1 MIVADAC
8 SSGKESLCKCSLAI
22 GKHSRGSKVTT
33 EAGALRIKGRG
44 RQDEF
49 D

>member
-1 MIVADAC
+1 MTVGDAC
-8 SSGKESLCKCSLAI
+8 SGGKESLCKCSLAI
-22 GKHSRGSKVTT
+22 AKHSRGSKVTT
-33 EAGALRIKGRG
+33 KAGALRIKGRG